1 VSSLHTQAVES
12 ARAVELL
19 NRYERIIEISQELT
33 STLDHNTLLRQIVN
47 GATEVTHSEAASILL
62 VDPASGE
69 LRFEMASNLTTR
81 ELERFVVPLD
91 GSIAGWVVTHGE
103 PRIIDNAHQDPSFF
117 RNVDESTNFTTRN
130 LLAVPLRSHRGKVI
144 GVLEAL
150 NKRDG
155 SSYNDEDVNMLT
167 MMGLHAAIAI
177 ENTRMFLQSD
187 FMAEM
192 VHELRTPLSALKTS
206 ASLLRRPDL
215 PSDRRTDIVATMQS
229 EIDRLMKLA
238 SEYLDLARL
247 ESGRTKLEMV
257 NIPLDK
263 LIGECVDIIQPQA
276 SERGIRISRVEQTVS
291 VRADRGKIKQVLLNL
306 LTNAVKYNRD
316 AGLID
321 ISVRIQPQ
329 EQVNFGQIAVTDTGY
344 GISPEHQK
352 QMFQKFYRVADT
364 AGFTQGTGL
373 GLAIARHIIEAH
385 GGSIWL
391 ESQPGA
397 GSTFYFT
404 LPTAN

>member
-1 VSSLHTQAVES
+1 VNTLQNQALES
-12 ARAVELL
+12 ARALELL
-19 NRYERIIEISQELT
+19 TRYERIIEISQELT

-69 LRFEMASNLTTR
+69 LRFEMASNMATQD
-81 ELERFVVPLD
+81 LERFIVPLD

-103 PRIIDNAHQDPSFF
+103 PRLIDDVNQDPSFF
-117 RNVDESTNFTTRN
+117 RDIDNSTNFRTRN

-155 SSYNDEDVNMLT
+155 SNYDDEDVNMLS

-215 PSDRRTDIVATMQS
+215 PSERRTDIVATMQS

-247 ESGRTKLEMV
+247 ESGRAKLEMAAV
-257 NIPLDK
+257 PLDK
-263 LIGECVDIIQPQA
+263 LISECVDIIQPQA
-276 SERGIRISRVEQTVS
+276 SERGIRISRAEQSVS

-321 ISVRIQPQ
+321 ISVQIQPHA
-329 EQVNFGQIAVTDTGY
+329 EVNYGQIAVADTGY

-391 ESQPGA
+391 ESEPGA
-397 GSTFYFT
+397 GSTFFFT
-404 LPTAN
+404 LPTSN